1 MKTLIIL
8 ALVGLVL
15 AVGSVHPFIED
26 KGVAPINAELKDITN
41 GFQDKNVKR

>member
-15 AVGSVHPFIED
+15 ALGSAHPFFED
-26 KGVAPINAELKDITN
+26 KGVAPINAELKT
-41 GFQDKNVKR
+41 KT